1 MKPAGHLTDRTKFQ
15 PVRSG
20 RSGQA
25 ILGKSLRF
33 LLRQWFLLALA
44 IALAIGFTM
53 PGPVAAVGDTPGLRS
68 GLVACVL
75 FVMGLTVPASSF
87 GASWRSPKAGLLALS
102 LNVIAVPLIAWIFA
116 QGLPASLAGGLIVA
130 AAVPCT
136 LASALAWTR
145 KGGGNEVVAMMVM
158 LITNGC
164 CFFIAPTTLWLLLGQ
179 TTSLSFSG
187 QVVRLATLVVLPLTL
202 ASLLR
207 LHRPL
212 AAWADR
218 HKLKLTQVALLG
230 ILLMVAFGAAETKR
244 RVAES
249 SRGVTGQAT
258 SQATTSVVSPAIDSA
273 SASSPANAETSPFWI
288 TTVAIFALAT
298 HLIVLGMGWTFAG
311 AVGLGRADQV
321 AVGIAGSQK
330 TLMVGLQISIDCGV
344 STLPMTLYHIG
355 QLLADT
361 VFVGHVSRKAG
372 KSPAAE
378 KQGAKATASQ
388 PLATAGHG
396 GDNADQNQGI
406 VERGDHSQHDPNPS
420 VD

>member
-1 MKPAGHLTDRTKFQ
+1 LT
-15 PVRSG
+15 
-20 RSGQA
+20 
-25 ILGKSLRF
+25 F

-44 IALAIGFTM
+44 IALAIGFTL
-53 PGPVAAVGDTPGLRS
+53 PQPVAAIGDTPGLRS

-75 FVMGLTVPASSF
+75 FLMGLTVPASSF

-102 LNVIAVPLIAWIFA
+102 LNVIAVPLVAWIFA

-158 LITNGC
+158 LVTNGC

-187 QVVRLATLVVLPLTL
+187 QVLRLATLVVLPLAL

-218 HKLKLTQVALLG
+218 HKLKLTQVALCG

-244 RVAES
+244 RVSES
-249 SRGVTGQAT
+249 SVAEASVGETVRAT
-258 SQATTSVVSPAIDSA
+258 SQTAASVLSPAVPSA
-273 SASSPANAETSPFWI
+273 SAETSPFWI

-298 HLIVLGMGWTFAG
+298 HLIVLGMGWTLAG
-311 AVGLGRADQV
+311 AAGLGRADQV

-361 VFVGHVSRKAG
+361 VFVGHVARGAG
-372 KSPAAE
+372 KSLAAGKE
-378 KQGAKATASQ
+378 SGKATASES
-388 PLATAGHG
+388 LATDQGGHN
-396 GDNADQNQGI
+396 GDHEQGV
-406 VERGDHSQHDPNPS
+406 VERGDHPQHDPNPS

>member
-1 MKPAGHLTDRTKFQ
+1 MT
-15 PVRSG
+15 
-20 RSGQA
+20 
-25 ILGKSLRF
+25 F

-44 IALAIGFTM
+44 IALASGFTL
-53 PGPVAAVGDTPGLRS
+53 PGPVATVGDTPGLRS

-75 FVMGLTVPASSF
+75 FLMGLTVPASSF
-87 GASWRSPKAGLLALS
+87 GDSWRSPKAGLLALS
-102 LNVIAVPLIAWIFA
+102 LNVVAVPFVAWIFA

-187 QVVRLATLVVLPLTL
+187 QVLRLATLVVLPLTL

-218 HKLKLTQVALLG
+218 HKLKLTQVALCG

-244 RVAES
+244 RVAS
-249 SRGVTGQAT
+249 QAT
-258 SQATTSVVSPAIDSA
+258 RQATTSVLSPALA
-273 SASSPANAETSPFWI
+273 SANAETSPFWI
-288 TTVAIFALAT
+288 TAVAIFALAT
-298 HLIVLGMGWTFAG
+298 HLIVLGMGWTLAG
-311 AVGLGRADQV
+311 AAGLGRADQV

-344 STLPMTLYHIG
+344 STLPMTMYHIG

-361 VFVGHVSRKAG
+361 VFVGHVARNAG
-372 KSPAAE
+372 KSPAAD
-378 KQGAKATASQ
+378 KQPEAATASQ
-388 PLATAGHG
+388 SLATAGHG
-396 GDNADQNQGI
+396 RDNGDHEQGV
-406 VERGDHSQHDPNPS
+406 VERGDHSQHDSNPS